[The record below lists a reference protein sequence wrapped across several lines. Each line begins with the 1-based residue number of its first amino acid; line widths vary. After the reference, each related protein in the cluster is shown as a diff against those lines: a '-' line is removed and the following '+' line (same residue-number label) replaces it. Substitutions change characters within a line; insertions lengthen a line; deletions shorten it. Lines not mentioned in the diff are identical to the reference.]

1 MQRRTG
7 RYYFDL
13 SVARY
18 AAVQGANPI
27 LSLVFP
33 LTVSVPARSYPI
45 AILVAPVSPVAGFGH
60 DVVSRHF
67 LESRCAHCAVAIMSE
82 RVPTITD
89 TIGYQPVD
97 SEAVS
102 STADTSGP
110 GRFTVGPHV
119 SAHGTCE
126 CIVATTPVGE
136 A

>member
-1 MQRRTG
+1 M
-7 RYYFDL
+7 
-13 SVARY
+13 
-18 AAVQGANPI
+18 
-27 LSLVFP
+27 
-33 LTVSVPARSYPI
+33 PARSYPI
-45 AILVAPVSPVAGFGH
+45 AILVAPVSLVTGFGH

-67 LESRCAHCAVAIMSE
+67 SRCDHCAVTIMSE
-82 RVPTITD
+82 RGSMITD
-89 TIGYQPVD
+89 TIVHQHVD

-126 CIVATTPVGE
+126 CIVATTPVGV